1 MRILAGMAHS
11 AGLQERQK
19 KVERVNDNTDRK
31 EVTKVNPTIS
41 AIGWVLMIVGV
52 ACCSLFLIT
61 GFIRVACGYSV
72 QLFFTMWVMEA
83 AMICMWPCIIL
94 PKFRKSVIISNI
106 FCVMIIYYSL
116 IGIPQGLHMSRGREF
131 YEQGQYQKALIEFKE
146 ETQTWYLRLKYNT
159 DERIAMRM
167 MAKAYCRLGDF
178 DNARDT
184 YKLIIDRYPGH
195 YADRAE
201 KDLLRLNNGLKVVAK
216 YPDQVPETKG
226 VPVDL
231 YNIAGTYQYDLNC
244 HTKAMEVYRKIID
257 MDIPDEWKELAI
269 EQFRTCRGGADR

>member
-1 MRILAGMAHS
+1 M
-11 AGLQERQK
+11 
-19 KVERVNDNTDRK
+19 ERVNDNTDRK

-41 AIGWVLMIVGV
+41 VVGWVSVIVGV

-61 GFIRVACGYSV
+61 GFIGVVRGYSV
-72 QLFFTMWVMEA
+72 QSFFPIWAMVVV
-83 AMICMWPCIIL
+83 MICMLPCIIL
-94 PKFRKSVIISNI
+94 PKFRKSVIFN
-106 FCVMIIYYSL
+106 FFFVMIVYSL
-116 IGIPQGLHMSRGREF
+116 LIGMPQSRHLKRGREF
-131 YEQGQYQKALIEFKE
+131 YEQGRYQKAMREFKE
-146 ETQTWYLRLKYNT
+146 ETQTWYLRLKYNIG
-159 DERIAMRM
+159 ESIAMYM
-167 MAKAYCRLGDF
+167 MAKAYCQLEDF

-195 YADRAE
+195 YADQAE

-216 YPDQVPETKG
+216 YPDQVPGGKFFHL
-226 VPVDL
+226 DL

-257 MDIPDEWKELAI
+257 MDIPDERKERAI

>member
-1 MRILAGMAHS
+1 M
-11 AGLQERQK
+11 
-19 KVERVNDNTDRK
+19 ERVNDNTDRK

-41 AIGWVLMIVGV
+41 VVGWVLMIVGV
-52 ACCSLFLIT
+52 VCCSLFLIT
-61 GFIRVACGYSV
+61 GFIGVVCGYSV
-72 QLFFTMWVMEA
+72 RLFFTMWIMKA

-94 PKFRKSVIISNI
+94 PKFRKSVIISNV

-116 IGIPQGLHMSRGREF
+116 IGMPQGRYLRRGREF
-131 YEQGQYQKALIEFKE
+131 YEQGRYQKALIEFKE
-146 ETQTWYLRLKYNT
+146 ETQTWYLRLKYNI

-201 KDLLRLNNGLKVVAK
+201 KDLLRLNNGLKIVAK
-216 YPDQVPETKG
+216 YPDQVPGGKFFHL
-226 VPVDL
+226 DL

-244 HTKAMEVYRKIID
+244 YTKAMEVYKKIID
-257 MDIPDEWKELAI
+257 MDIPDERKELAI
-269 EQFRTCRGGADR
+269 EHFRICGGGADR